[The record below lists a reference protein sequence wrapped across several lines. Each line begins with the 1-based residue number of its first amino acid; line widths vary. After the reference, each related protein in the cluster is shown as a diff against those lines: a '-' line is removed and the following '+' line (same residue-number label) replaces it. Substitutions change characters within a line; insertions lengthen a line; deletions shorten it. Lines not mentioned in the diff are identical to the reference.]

1 MSKYYSGGCCTKG
14 SVVKMADG
22 TSKNIEDLKLNDKI
36 ITININDNFIKEE
49 ESYVE
54 CLLILNSKNGYEYI
68 VELDN
73 NLKIS
78 PYHPIYT
85 HSMLKYKWLYPKE
98 ISASI
103 PQKIHC
109 DKLYSVLV
117 SNRKPVIINDYICST
132 LGDNLQE
139 NLINHKYF
147 GSKNV
152 IEDLK
157 KFSTY
162 KLGFV
167 NIDKCLLIK
176 DHSNG
181 EVISLV
187 NIPKTFVETL
197 YFANL

>member
-1 MSKYYSGGCCTKG
+1 
-14 SVVKMADG
+14 
-22 TSKNIEDLKLNDKI
+22 
-36 ITININDNFIKEE
+36 
-49 ESYVE
+49 
-54 CLLILNSKNGYEYI
+54 
-68 VELDN
+68 
-73 NLKIS
+73 
-78 PYHPIYT
+78 
-85 HSMLKYKWLYPKE
+85 MLKYKWLYPKE

>member
-1 MSKYYSGGCCTKG
+1 MSQYYSGGCCAKG

-36 ITININDNFIKEE
+36 MTINIDDNFIKED
-49 ESYVE
+49 ESYLE
-54 CLLILNSKNGYEYI
+54 CLVILNSNNGYEYM

-73 NLKIS
+73 NLTIS

-85 HSMLKYKWLYPKE
+85 HKMLKYEWIYPKE
-98 ISASI
+98 ISTSI

-139 NLINHKYF
+139 NSINHKYF

-167 NIDKCLLIK
+167 NIDKYLLIK
-176 DHSNG
+176 DYSNG

>member
-1 MSKYYSGGCCTKG
+1 
-14 SVVKMADG
+14 
-22 TSKNIEDLKLNDKI
+22 
-36 ITININDNFIKEE
+36 
-49 ESYVE
+49 
-54 CLLILNSKNGYEYI
+54 
-68 VELDN
+68 
-73 NLKIS
+73 
-78 PYHPIYT
+78 
-85 HSMLKYKWLYPKE
+85 MLKYKWLYPKE

-139 NLINHKYF
+139 NSINHKYF

-187 NIPKTFVETL
+187 IFKNFVKL
-197 YFANL
+197 YILLIYNFVIQYHIYFFCFVFAILPVFNCNN